1 MLYSSVDGIRIS
13 IEQFTALNCMCRN
26 ATPVKNVQQ
35 KMAEFAGILAS
46 FSVPYRAR

>member
-35 KMAEFAGILAS
+35 NLQAFLRHFQSPIVCGKI
-46 FSVPYRAR
+46 